1 MVDWSRFVTQLRN
14 EFPQKVT
21 PVEEKQLQTI
31 LGNPHILECNRPSYG
46 DQFLTLSFFL
56 SIYTLI
62 YRSWRYW
69 IYLPVQIQRV
79 LERIWTFRIM
89 CGEYEEDPQRKVIIV
104 DYILPHLSLC
114 LSVYWSISCISPP
127 YIIYNFHAI
136 AGSMVGY
143 HLANQ
148 SYYYG
153 LDLNQMEPLWSV
165 LARVN
170 PAVLLW
176 LL

>member
-114 LSVYWSISCISPP
+114 LSVY
-127 YIIYNFHAI
+127 
-136 AGSMVGY
+136 
-143 HLANQ
+143 
-148 SYYYG
+148 
-153 LDLNQMEPLWSV
+153 
-165 LARVN
+165 
-170 PAVLLW
+170 
-176 LL
+176 